1 MGASLSVRPCPLVLS
16 APSGAGKTSIARAL
30 LKCGDHFAFS
40 ISATTR
46 PPRPGER
53 DGVDYFF
60 VNDAE
65 FQGMVERGELAEWA
79 VVHGQ
84 RYGTPKKIFED
95 AAARGIH
102 VLLDIDIQGARQIR
116 ESVPDAVLIFI
127 LPPSGET
134 LVQRIAG
141 RGGED
146 RLQIRRRL
154 LAAHTELQRAPEF
167 DYIVVN
173 DQLDEAV
180 KQVLAIVDAERK
192 RSSRMVAI
200 EGEIRRLQREIDQIV
215 KRSFS
220 E

>member
-1 MGASLSVRPCPLVLS
+1 MSLSVRPCPLVLS

-30 LKCGDHFAFS
+30 LNCGEHFAFS

-53 DGVDYFF
+53 EGVDYYF
-60 VNDAE
+60 VSDAE

-79 VVHGQ
+79 VVHGH
-84 RYGTPKKIFED
+84 RYGTPKKTFDD
-95 AAARGIH
+95 AAARGVH

-116 ESVPDAVLIFI
+116 VSVPDAVLIFI
-127 LPPSGET
+127 LPPSGEA

-146 RLQIRRRL
+146 RPQVRRRL

-173 DQLDEAV
+173 DELDEAV
-180 KQVLAIVDAERK
+180 KQVLAIVDAERR

>member
-1 MGASLSVRPCPLVLS
+1 
-16 APSGAGKTSIARAL
+16 
-30 LKCGDHFAFS
+30 LKCDDHFAFS

-53 DGVDYFF
+53 EGVDYFF

-146 RLQIRRRL
+146 RLQVRRRL